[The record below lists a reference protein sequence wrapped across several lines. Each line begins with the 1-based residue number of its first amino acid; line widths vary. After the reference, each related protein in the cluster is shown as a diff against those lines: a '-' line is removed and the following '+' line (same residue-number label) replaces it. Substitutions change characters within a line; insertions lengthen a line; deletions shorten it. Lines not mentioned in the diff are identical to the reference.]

1 MQGRGVEIHWGPS
14 GRDPWVHV
22 GGHHHPPGVEA
33 QHLGVVRV
41 EGALRMGRR
50 RVHRLPV
57 LHLVQLLL
65 TETETWLHRCHGA
78 DRLRVPAYTSFQGKP
93 TQTEDQR
100 GQAPV
105 YARPRSG
112 PGPLPGRMHSHPIVT
127 QGPWA
132 PPLHTVAWVL
142 TQIKG
147 SPGADT

>member
-41 EGALRMGRR
+41 EGALRVGRR

-65 TETETWLHRCHGA
+65 AETETWLHRCHGA
-78 DRLRVPAYTSFQGKP
+78 DRLRMPAYTRFQGKP
-93 TQTEDQR
+93 TQTEDRR

-105 YARPRSG
+105 YA
-112 PGPLPGRMHSHPIVT
+112 
-127 QGPWA
+127 
-132 PPLHTVAWVL
+132 
-142 TQIKG
+142 
-147 SPGADT
+147 